1 MRMNKTQI
9 YIAAY
14 LAILIPTP
22 GRFVYGLTIMLEIL
36 LLAAVGLLMN
46 ALIKQLKMEKLRT
59 AILITTMVAFSIF
72 YRQLFTIFQTELSLT
87 LGYIF
92 YLPAVSLFTIGLLY
106 EDKDKTIIE
115 RAGLLFTKVAIFCIS
130 GLFFFLFRDIAGFGT
145 FTFYG
150 PNHQIFEKVLF
161 NPETV
166 GIFTFFASI
175 PGALI
180 LSGLALFVN
189 ILVRQQL
196 DILEKGEA
204 NK

>member
-1 MRMNKTQI
+1 
-9 YIAAY
+9 
-14 LAILIPTP
+14 
-22 GRFVYGLTIMLEIL
+22 
-36 LLAAVGLLMN
+36 
-46 ALIKQLKMEKLRT
+46 
-59 AILITTMVAFSIF
+59 MVAFSIF

-150 PNHQIFEKVLF
+150 PNHQIYEKVLF

-166 GIFTFFASI
+166 GIFTFIASI

-189 ILVRQQL
+189 ILARQQL